1 MSASAQENELRA
13 CIADLENEAFSSQ
26 RESTRLSALLERHGE
41 HWARSQSLAEG
52 VGNHVLSLEEK
63 VHASGTLIGC
73 LWRCVVMCVIWV
85 GVCRGVEGIV
95 CIENNQVLT
104 STYDVSNQ
112 TTNYVSEQ
120 VCCCGDTRQRI

>member
-1 MSASAQENELRA
+1 MSASAQERELRA
-13 CIADLENEAFSSQ
+13 CIADLEKEASASK

-73 LWRCVVMCVIWV
+73 LEVCVFFTKRAVMWVYVCYLGGCVGCV
-85 GVCRGVEGIV
+85 
-95 CIENNQVLT
+95 
-104 STYDVSNQ
+104 
-112 TTNYVSEQ
+112 
-120 VCCCGDTRQRI
+120 